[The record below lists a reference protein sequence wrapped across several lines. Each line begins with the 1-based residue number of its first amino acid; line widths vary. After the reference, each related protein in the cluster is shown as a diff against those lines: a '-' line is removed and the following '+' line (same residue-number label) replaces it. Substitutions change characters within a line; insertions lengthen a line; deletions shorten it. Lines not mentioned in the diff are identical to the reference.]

1 VAVARLGTLI
11 VGASQAGVQLAASL
25 RELGDD
31 EPILL
36 VGSEPRPPYQRPPLS
51 KAYLAGKATA
61 DSLLLRSPEWYAGRR
76 IDLRLSTPIASV
88 GLDATGGGS
97 GVATTR
103 YGEELGFAR
112 LALTV
117 GGRARR
123 LRVPGADLDG
133 VCYLRHLRNADEL
146 RERLA
151 AAAHVVV
158 IGGGFIGLEA
168 AAAATGAGKDVTVV
182 DVADR
187 LLGRAVAPVV
197 SEFYSD
203 AHQRRG
209 TRVVLRAGVAAIEA
223 AGAAASATAGDGGR
237 VGGVRLADG
246 RLLPADLVLVGIGLE
261 PRTELAGQ
269 LGLEVDNG
277 IVVDS
282 CARTSNPAVVAAGDC
297 TTLPHPLTGEG
308 RLRIESVQN
317 AIAQAQAA
325 AASLL
330 GRPAA
335 TRAVPWFWS
344 DQADLKLQIAGL
356 SHGYDQVVVRGA
368 PLSERFS
375 VLYYAADKLIAV
387 DAINTPRD
395 YMVARKVLGEGG
407 TLPADRVSDAS
418 VPLKELVS
426 PVV

>member
-1 VAVARLGTLI
+1 MTVARVGTLI

-51 KAYLAGKATA
+51 KAYLSGTATA
-61 DSLLLRSPEWYAGRR
+61 DSLLLRSPEWYAGKR
-76 IDLRLSTPIASV
+76 IDLRLSTPIASID
-88 GLDATGGGS
+88 LDAPGGGS

-151 AAAHVVV
+151 VAAQVVV

-197 SEFYSD
+197 SEFYSH

-209 TRVVLRAGVAAIEA
+209 TRVLLRAGVAAIEP
-223 AGAAASATAGDGGR
+223 GDDGGR
-237 VGGVRLADG
+237 AGGVRLADG

-261 PRTELAGQ
+261 PRTELAEQ

-282 CARTSNPAVVAAGDC
+282 CARTSNPAIVAAGDC

-407 TLPADRVSDAS
+407 TLPADRVADAS
-418 VPLKELVS
+418 VPLKELVTAS
-426 PVV
+426 VR

>member
-1 VAVARLGTLI
+1 MTVPRSGTLI
-11 VGASQAGVQLAASL
+11 VGASQAGVQLATSL
-25 RELGDD
+25 RGLGDD

-36 VGSEPRPPYQRPPLS
+36 AGSEPRPPYQRPPLS
-51 KAYLAGKATA
+51 KAYLSGKATA
-61 DSLLLRSPEWYAGRR
+61 ESLELRSPEWYAEKRV
-76 IDLRLSTPIASV
+76 DLRLSTPIASIT
-88 GLDATGGGS
+88 LDAPGGGA
-97 GVATTR
+97 GEATTR
-103 YGEELGFAR
+103 DGEKLGFAR

-123 LRVPGADLDG
+123 LRLPGADLDG
-133 VCYLRHLRNADEL
+133 VCYLRHLRNAHEL

-151 AAAHVVV
+151 LATRV
-158 IGGGFIGLEA
+158 IVLGGGFIGLEA
-168 AAAATGAGKDVTVV
+168 AAAATGAGKDVTVI
-182 DVADR
+182 DIANR

-209 TRVVLRAGVAAIEA
+209 TRVLLRTSVAAIEA
-223 AGAAASATAGDGGR
+223 SDDGR
-237 VGGVRLADG
+237 CVAGVRLSDG
-246 RLLPADLVLVGIGLE
+246 RLLPADLVLIGIGLE
-261 PRTELAGQ
+261 PRTELAEQ

-277 IVVDS
+277 IVVDAY
-282 CARTSNPAVVAAGDC
+282 ARTSNPAVVAAGDC

-308 RLRIESVQN
+308 LMRIESVQN
-317 AIAQAQAA
+317 AIAQAQTA

-330 GRPAA
+330 GRPSAA
-335 TRAVPWFWS
+335 RAVPWFWS

-368 PLSERFS
+368 PPSERFS
-375 VLYYAADKLIAV
+375 VLYYASDKLIAV

-407 TLPADRVSDAS
+407 TIPAGRAADAS
-418 VPLKELVS
+418 VPLKELVTAATGS
-426 PVV
+426 

>member
-1 VAVARLGTLI
+1 MTVARVGTLI

-51 KAYLAGKATA
+51 KAYLSGKATA
-61 DSLLLRSPEWYAGRR
+61 DSLLLRSPEWYAGKR
-76 IDLRLSTPIASV
+76 IDLRLSTPIASID
-88 GLDATGGGS
+88 LDASGGGS

-151 AAAHVVV
+151 VAAQVVV

-197 SEFYSD
+197 SEFYSH

-209 TRVVLRAGVAAIEA
+209 TRVLLRAGVAAIEP
-223 AGAAASATAGDGGR
+223 GDDGGR
-237 VGGVRLADG
+237 AGGVRLADG

-261 PRTELAGQ
+261 PRTELAEQ

-282 CARTSNPAVVAAGDC
+282 CARTSNPAIVAAGDC

-407 TLPADRVSDAS
+407 TLPADRVADAS
-418 VPLKELVS
+418 VPLKELVTAS
-426 PVV
+426 VR

>member
-1 VAVARLGTLI
+1 VAVARVGTLI
-11 VGASQAGVQLAASL
+11 VGASQAGIQIATSL
-25 RELGDD
+25 RDLGD
-31 EPILL
+31 EGPILL
-36 VGSEPRPPYQRPPLS
+36 VGSEPRSPYQRPPLS

-61 DSLLLRSPEWYAGRR
+61 ESLELRSPQWYAEKRV
-76 IDLRLSTPIASV
+76 DLRLETPILSV
-88 GLDATGGGS
+88 NLDETDGGA

-103 YGEELGFAR
+103 AGEKIGFAR

-123 LRVPGADLDG
+123 LRLPGAGLDG

-146 RERLA
+146 RRHLA
-151 AAAHVVV
+151 VATHVVV

-168 AAAATGAGKDVTVV
+168 AAVATGAGKDVTVV

-197 SEFYSD
+197 SEFYLQ

-209 TRVVLRAGVAAIEA
+209 TRVLLRTTVAAIEA
-223 AGAAASATAGDGGR
+223 DADGKR
-237 VGGVRLADG
+237 VAGVRLADG
-246 RLLPADLVLVGIGLE
+246 RLLPASLVLVGIGLE
-261 PRTELAGQ
+261 PRTELAQQ
-269 LGLEVDNG
+269 LGLEIDDG

-282 CARTSNPAVVAAGDC
+282 RARTSNPAVVAAGDC
-297 TTLPHPLTGEG
+297 TTLPHPLTGKG
-308 RLRIESVQN
+308 RIRIESVQN

-330 GRPAA
+330 GRPPRS
-335 TRAVPWFWS
+335 RAVPWFWS

-368 PLSERFS
+368 PSSERFS
-375 VLYYAADKLIAV
+375 VLYYASGRLIAV
-387 DAINTPRD
+387 DAINAPRD
-395 YMVARKVLGEGG
+395 YMVVRKALAGGG
-407 TLPADRVSDAS
+407 TIPAGRAADVS
-418 VPLKELVS
+418 VPLNELVTAAPGS
-426 PVV
+426 

>member
-1 VAVARLGTLI
+1 VTVARAGTLI

-36 VGSEPRPPYQRPPLS
+36 AGSEPRPPYQRPPLS
-51 KAYLAGKATA
+51 KAYLSGKATA
-61 DSLLLRSPEWYAGRR
+61 DSLLLRSPEWYAGKRV
-76 IDLRLSTPIASV
+76 DLRLSTPIESIA
-88 GLDATGGGS
+88 LDAPGGGS

-117 GGRARR
+117 GGRPRR

-158 IGGGFIGLEA
+158 VGGGFIGLEA

-197 SEFYSD
+197 SEFYSG

-209 TRVVLRAGVAAIEA
+209 TRVLLRAGVAAIE
-223 AGAAASATAGDGGR
+223 AGDGGR

-261 PRTELAGQ
+261 PRTELAEQ

-282 CARTSNPAVVAAGDC
+282 RARTSNPAVVAAGDC
-297 TTLPHPLTGEG
+297 PTLPHPLTGEG

-330 GRPAA
+330 GRPPA

-375 VLYYAADKLIAV
+375 VLYYAASKLIAV

-407 TLPADRVSDAS
+407 TLPADRVADAS
-418 VPLKELVS
+418 VPLKELVTT
-426 PVV
+426 VVR

>member
-1 VAVARLGTLI
+1 VTVPRFGTLI
-11 VGASQAGVQLAASL
+11 VGASQAGVQLATSL

-61 DSLLLRSPEWYAGRR
+61 ESLELRSPQWYADKRV
-76 IDLRLSTPIASV
+76 DLRLSTPIESIA
-88 GLDATGGGS
+88 LDAPSGGAGE
-97 GVATTR
+97 ATTR
-103 YGEELGFAR
+103 DGEKLGFAR

-123 LRVPGADLDG
+123 LRLPGADLDG
-133 VCYLRHLRNADEL
+133 VCYLRHLRNAYEL

-151 AAAHVVV
+151 VATHVIVL
-158 IGGGFIGLEA
+158 GGGFIGLEA
-168 AAAATGAGKDVTVV
+168 AAAATGAGKDVTVI
-182 DVADR
+182 DIADR

-197 SEFYSD
+197 SEFYSH

-209 TRVVLRAGVAAIEA
+209 TRVLLRTSIAAIEA
-223 AGAAASATAGDGGR
+223 SDDGRR
-237 VGGVRLADG
+237 VAGVRLADG
-246 RLLPADLVLVGIGLE
+246 GLLPADLVLIGIGLE
-261 PRTELAGQ
+261 PRTELAEQ

-277 IVVDS
+277 IVVDAY
-282 CARTSNPAVVAAGDC
+282 ARTSNPAIVAAGDC

-308 RLRIESVQN
+308 RMRIESVQN
-317 AIAQAQAA
+317 AIAQAQTA

-330 GRPAA
+330 GHRSA

-368 PLSERFS
+368 PPSERFS

-395 YMVARKVLGEGG
+395 YMMARKVLGEGG
-407 TLPADRVSDAS
+407 TIPADRAADAS
-418 VPLKELVS
+418 VPLKELVTAATGS
-426 PVV
+426 

>member
-1 VAVARLGTLI
+1 MTVQRVGTLI
-11 VGASQAGVQLAASL
+11 VGASQAGVQLATSL

-61 DSLLLRSPEWYAGRR
+61 ESLELRSPQWFAGKRV
-76 IDLRLSTPIASV
+76 DLRLSTPIASIA
-88 GLDATGGGS
+88 LDAPGAGAGE
-97 GVATTR
+97 ATTR
-103 YGEELGFAR
+103 DGEKLGFAR

-123 LRVPGADLDG
+123 LRIPGADLDG

-146 RERLA
+146 RQRLA
-151 AAAHVVV
+151 VATHVVV
-158 IGGGFIGLEA
+158 VGGGFIGLEA
-168 AAAATGAGKDVTVV
+168 AAAATGTGTDVTVV
-182 DVADR
+182 DIADR

-197 SEFYSD
+197 SEFYRQ

-209 TRVVLRAGVAAIEA
+209 TRVLLRMSIAAIEA
-223 AGAAASATAGDGGR
+223 GDDGR
-237 VGGVRLADG
+237 RVAGVRLADG
-246 RLLPADLVLVGIGLE
+246 RLLPADLVLIGVGLE
-261 PRTELAGQ
+261 PRTELAEQ

-277 IVVDS
+277 IVVDAY
-282 CARTSNPAVVAAGDC
+282 ARTSNPAIVAAGDC

-308 RLRIESVQN
+308 RMRIESVQN
-317 AIAQAQAA
+317 AIAQAQTA

-330 GRPAA
+330 GHRSA

-368 PLSERFS
+368 PPSERFS
-375 VLYYAADKLIAV
+375 VLYYASDKLIAV

-395 YMVARKVLGEGG
+395 YMMVRKVLGEGG
-407 TLPADRVSDAS
+407 TIPADRAADAS
-418 VPLKELVS
+418 VPLKELVTAATRS
-426 PVV
+426 

>member
-1 VAVARLGTLI
+1 
-11 VGASQAGVQLAASL
+11 
-25 RELGDD
+25 
-31 EPILL
+31 
-36 VGSEPRPPYQRPPLS
+36 
-51 KAYLAGKATA
+51 
-61 DSLLLRSPEWYAGRR
+61 
-76 IDLRLSTPIASV
+76 
-88 GLDATGGGS
+88 
-97 GVATTR
+97 
-103 YGEELGFAR
+103 
-112 LALTV
+112 
-117 GGRARR
+117 
-123 LRVPGADLDG
+123 
-133 VCYLRHLRNADEL
+133 
-146 RERLA
+146 
-151 AAAHVVV
+151 VVV

-187 LLGRAVAPVV
+187 LLARAVAPVV

-223 AGAAASATAGDGGR
+223 AGATASATASDGGR

-317 AIAQAQAA
+317 AIAQAQVA

-330 GRPAA
+330 GRPAG

-407 TLPADRVSDAS
+407 TLPADRVADAS
-418 VPLKELVS
+418 VPLKELLS

>member
-1 VAVARLGTLI
+1 MAVARVGTLI

-36 VGSEPRPPYQRPPLS
+36 AGSEPRPPYQRPPLS
-51 KAYLAGKATA
+51 KAYLSGKATA
-61 DSLLLRSPEWYAGRR
+61 DSLLLRSPEWYAGKQV
-76 IDLRLSTPIASV
+76 DLRLDTPVASID
-88 GLDATGGGS
+88 LDAPGSGS

-123 LRVPGADLDG
+123 LRVPGADLAG

-151 AAAHVVV
+151 VAARVVV
-158 IGGGFIGLEA
+158 VGGGFIGLEA

-209 TRVVLRAGVAAIEA
+209 TRVLLRAGVAAIEA
-223 AGAAASATAGDGGR
+223 GDGGS

-261 PRTELAGQ
+261 PRTELAEQ

-407 TLPADRVSDAS
+407 TLPADRVADES
-418 VPLKELVS
+418 VPLKELVTAG
-426 PVV
+426 VR

>member
-1 VAVARLGTLI
+1 MTVARVGTLI
-11 VGASQAGVQLAASL
+11 VGASQAGVQLATSL

-36 VGSEPRPPYQRPPLS
+36 VGCEPRPPYQRPPLS
-51 KAYLAGKATA
+51 KAYLSGKATA
-61 DSLLLRSPEWYAGRR
+61 ESLELRSLEWYAEKRV
-76 IDLRLSTPIASV
+76 DLRLNTPIASIA
-88 GLDATGGGS
+88 LDAPGGGA

-103 YGEELGFAR
+103 SGEKLGFAR

-151 AAAHVVV
+151 VATRVVV
-158 IGGGFIGLEA
+158 VGGGFIGLEA

-197 SEFYSD
+197 SEFYSH

-209 TRVVLRAGVAAIEA
+209 TRVLLGASVAAIEA
-223 AGAAASATAGDGGR
+223 SDDGR
-237 VGGVRLADG
+237 CAGGVRLADG

-261 PRTELAGQ
+261 PRTELAEQ

-282 CARTSNPAVVAAGDC
+282 CARTRNPGIVAAGDC

-308 RLRIESVQN
+308 RMRIESVQN
-317 AIAQAQAA
+317 AIAQAQTA

-330 GRPAA
+330 GRPWPA
-335 TRAVPWFWS
+335 RAVPWFWS

-375 VLYYAADKLIAV
+375 VLYYASDKLIAV

-407 TLPADRVSDAS
+407 TIPADRVADAS
-418 VPLKELVS
+418 VPLKELAMAATGSSVA
-426 PVV
+426 

>member
-1 VAVARLGTLI
+1 MAVARLGTLI
-11 VGASQAGVQLAASL
+11 VGASQAGVQVAASL

-36 VGSEPRPPYQRPPLS
+36 VGSEPRAPYQRPPLS
-51 KAYLAGKATA
+51 KAYLAGQATA

-76 IDLRLSTPIASV
+76 IDVRLSTPIASV
-88 GLDATGGGS
+88 RLDATGGGS

-151 AAAHVVV
+151 AAFHVVV
-158 IGGGFIGLEA
+158 VGGGFIGLEA

-182 DVADR
+182 DIADR

-197 SEFYSD
+197 SDFYSG

-209 TRVVLRAGVAAIEA
+209 TRVLLRTGVAAVEA
-223 AGAAASATAGDGGR
+223 AADGGR

-308 RLRIESVQN
+308 RVRIESVQN
-317 AIAQAQAA
+317 AVAQAQAA

-335 TRAVPWFWS
+335 NRAVPWFWS
-344 DQADLKLQIAGL
+344 DQGDLKLQIAGL

-375 VLYYAADKLIAV
+375 VLYYAAGRLIAV
-387 DAINTPRD
+387 DAVNSPRD
-395 YMVARKVLGEGG
+395 YMVARKVLGAGG
-407 TLPADRVSDAS
+407 TLAADRVADAS
-418 VPLKELVS
+418 VPLKELVT
-426 PVV
+426 PVAG

>member
-1 VAVARLGTLI
+1 VAVARTGTLI

-25 RELGDD
+25 RDLGDD

-36 VGSEPRPPYQRPPLS
+36 TGSEPRPPYQRPPLS
-51 KAYLAGKATA
+51 KAYLAGQATA
-61 DSLLLRSPEWYAGRR
+61 DSLLLRSPEWYAGKRV
-76 IDLRLSTPIASV
+76 DLRLSTPIASLA
-88 GLDATGGGS
+88 LDAAGGGS

-103 YGEELGFAR
+103 SGEEFGFAR

-158 IGGGFIGLEA
+158 VGGGFIGLEA

-197 SEFYSD
+197 SEFYRQ

-209 TRVVLRAGVAAIEA
+209 TRVLLRAGVAAIEPA
-223 AGAAASATAGDGGR
+223 REAGGGGR
-237 VGGVRLADG
+237 AGGVRLTDG

-261 PRTELAGQ
+261 PRTELAEQ
-269 LGLEVDNG
+269 IGLEVAGG

-330 GRPAA
+330 GRPSAA
-335 TRAVPWFWS
+335 RAVPWFWS

-356 SHGYDQVVVRGA
+356 SHGYDQVVVRGT
-368 PLSERFS
+368 PESERFS
-375 VLYYAADKLIAV
+375 VLYYASGRLIAA
-387 DAINTPRD
+387 DAVNAPRD
-395 YMVARKVLGEGG
+395 YMTVRKVLGEGG
-407 TLPADRVSDAS
+407 TLPAGPAADAS
-418 VPLKELVS
+418 VPLKELMTAAVR
-426 PVV
+426 

>member
-1 VAVARLGTLI
+1 MAVARVGTLI

-36 VGSEPRPPYQRPPLS
+36 AGSEPQPPYQRPPLS
-51 KAYLAGKATA
+51 KAYLSGKATA
-61 DSLLLRSPEWYAGRR
+61 DSLLLRSPEWYAGKRVE
-76 IDLRLSTPIASV
+76 LRLNTPIASI
-88 GLDATGGGS
+88 GLDAPGGGS

-103 YGEELGFAR
+103 YGAELGFAR

-151 AAAHVVV
+151 DATHVVV
-158 IGGGFIGLEA
+158 VGGGFIGLEA
-168 AAAATGAGKDVTVV
+168 AATATGAGKDVTVV
-182 DVADR
+182 DIADR

-197 SEFYSD
+197 SEFYSS

-209 TRVVLRAGVAAIEA
+209 TRVLLRAGVAAIEA
-223 AGAAASATAGDGGR
+223 GAGGGR

-246 RLLPADLVLVGIGLE
+246 RLLRAGLVLVGIGLE
-261 PRTELAGQ
+261 PRTELAEE

-277 IVVDS
+277 IVVD
-282 CARTSNPAVVAAGDC
+282 CFARTSNPAVVAAGDC

-317 AIAQAQAA
+317 AVAQAQTA

-330 GRPAA
+330 GRPSA

-368 PLSERFS
+368 PPSERFS
-375 VLYYAADKLIAV
+375 VLYYAAGKLIAV

-395 YMVARKVLGEGG
+395 YMVARNVLGEGG
-407 TLPADRVSDAS
+407 TLPAERVADAS
-418 VPLKELVS
+418 VPLKELATAAVR
-426 PVV
+426 

>member
-1 VAVARLGTLI
+1 MTVARVGTLI

-51 KAYLAGKATA
+51 KAYLSGKATA
-61 DSLLLRSPEWYAGRR
+61 DSLLLRSPEWYAGKR
-76 IDLRLSTPIASV
+76 IDLRPSTPIASID
-88 GLDATGGGS
+88 LDTPSGGS

-158 IGGGFIGLEA
+158 VGGGFIGLEA

-182 DVADR
+182 DIADR

-197 SEFYSD
+197 SEFYSH

-209 TRVVLRAGVAAIEA
+209 TRVLLRAGVAAIEA
-223 AGAAASATAGDGGR
+223 GDDGRR

-375 VLYYAADKLIAV
+375 VLYYASDKLIAV

-407 TLPADRVSDAS
+407 TLPADRVADAS
-418 VPLKELVS
+418 VPLKELVTA
-426 PVV
+426 VVR

>member
-1 VAVARLGTLI
+1 MTVARVGTLI

-25 RELGDD
+25 RDLGDD

-36 VGSEPRPPYQRPPLS
+36 TGSEPRPPYQRPPLS
-51 KAYLAGKATA
+51 KAYLAGQATA
-61 DSLLLRSPEWYAGRR
+61 DSLLLRSPEWYAGKRV
-76 IDLRLSTPIASV
+76 DLRLSTPIASL
-88 GLDATGGGS
+88 GLDAAGGGS

-103 YGEELGFAR
+103 SGEEFGFAR

-151 AAAHVVV
+151 AAARVVV
-158 IGGGFIGLEA
+158 VGGGFIGLEA

-197 SEFYSD
+197 SEFYRQ

-209 TRVVLRAGVAAIEA
+209 TRVLLGAGVAAIEPANA
-223 AGAAASATAGDGGR
+223 AGDGGGR

-261 PRTELAGQ
+261 PRTELAEQ
-269 LGLEVDNG
+269 IGLEVAGG

-330 GRPAA
+330 GRPSAA
-335 TRAVPWFWS
+335 RAVPWFWS

-356 SHGYDQVVVRGA
+356 SHGYDQVVVRGT
-368 PLSERFS
+368 PESERFS
-375 VLYYAADKLIAV
+375 VLYYASGRLIAA
-387 DAINTPRD
+387 DAVNAPRD
-395 YMVARKVLGEGG
+395 YMTVRKVLGEGG
-407 TLPADRVSDAS
+407 TLPAGPAADAS
-418 VPLKELVS
+418 VPLKELMTAAVR
-426 PVV
+426 

>member
-1 VAVARLGTLI
+1 VTVARVGTLI

-51 KAYLAGKATA
+51 KAYLSGKATA
-61 DSLLLRSPEWYAGRR
+61 DSLLLRSPEWYAGKR
-76 IDLRLSTPIASV
+76 IDLRLSTPIASI
-88 GLDATGGGS
+88 GLDAPSGGS

-133 VCYLRHLRNADEL
+133 VCYLRHLRNADVL

-182 DVADR
+182 DIADR

-209 TRVVLRAGVAAIEA
+209 TRVLLRAGVAAIE
-223 AGAAASATAGDGGR
+223 AGDGGR

-261 PRTELAGQ
+261 PRTELAEQ

-335 TRAVPWFWS
+335 ARAVPWFWS

-375 VLYYAADKLIAV
+375 VLYYASDKLIAV

-407 TLPADRVSDAS
+407 TLPADRVADAS
-418 VPLKELVS
+418 VPLKELLT
-426 PVV
+426 PVLG